1 MCGFLLFPSELLIR
15 PMETATMDSESQ
27 QTTTVTVRCTGHIYE
42 AVGNSRFE
50 YTFEGT
56 TLSDFL
62 AAFFEEYAIEDLVLA
77 SEESEEAA
85 SGWAEPPEE
94 LPGTWNQNPEGE
106 RVRRYARVT
115 INGRFNEHLGGFQAQ
130 LEDGDRVGL
139 MYPFVYCF

>member
-1 MCGFLLFPSELLIR
+1 
-15 PMETATMDSESQ
+15 METASAESEVQ
-27 QTTTVTVRCTGHIYE
+27 TTTTVTVRCTGHIYD
-42 AVGNSRFE
+42 AVGDSRFE
-50 YTFEGT
+50 YTFPGE

-62 AAFFEEYAIEDLVLA
+62 SAFFEDYAVEDLVLA
-77 SEESEEAA
+77 GEQNEEVA

-115 INGRFNEHLGGFQAQ
+115 VNGRFNEHFDGFRTKLA
-130 LEDGDRVGL
+130 EGDRIGL